1 MKTCHVCQM
10 LCDDSAELCPL
21 CGADISGFE
30 ETEETLA
37 EPEEKAVLNPVLLAS
52 LEDVVSAEI
61 FKDILADNGIP
72 YSTGEA
78 DGEGTIRVLF
88 GGGFVSEDIYVDS
101 SDYEAA
107 DKLYTEFLESE
118 SNFDGEFFDDEFAE
132 EDIEEL
138 GE

>member
-1 MKTCHVCQM
+1 MKTCHVCKT
-10 LCDDSAELCPL
+10 LCDDNAELCPL

-30 ETEETLA
+30 ETEETTV
-37 EPEEKAVLNPVLLAS
+37 ETEEKVIINPVLLAS

-61 FKDILADNGIP
+61 FKDILKDNNIP

-78 DGEGTIRVLF
+78 ESEGTMRVLF

-101 SDYEAA
+101 KDFEAA

-118 SNFDGEFFDDEFAE
+118 SEFDGEFFDDEFGDQE
-132 EDIEEL
+132 IEEL